1 MPLII
6 IINMFADN
14 KENRLG
20 FAGKCRLVMNSDEL
34 IILIG
39 FVNTTLTS
47 QAQTLMG
54 NSVYVKES

>member
-1 MPLII
+1 
-6 IINMFADN
+6 MFADN